1 MNIKLCPR
9 TKPKRINHSMTLRA
23 IHPSAMSAEEIEDY
37 MAFVIAGGEINAAT
51 MPALVAQAMSLITIH
66 QHDKLIGTAA
76 IKVPFAGHQNNEFKK
91 AEVANLA
98 PHYAY
103 ELGWVVVDSAF
114 RRKGHARALVGHAVD
129 QLGGRAIYATTKS
142 DAMRTIL
149 PDFGFVLLGKEYPS
163 RLDPVVSLSLFG
175 RSVP

>member
-1 MNIKLCPR
+1 
-9 TKPKRINHSMTLRA
+9 MTLRA
-23 IHPSAMSAEEIEDY
+23 IHPSAISAEEIKDY

-51 MPALVAQAMSLITIH
+51 MPALVTQAISLITIH
-66 QHDKLIGTAA
+66 QRDKLIGKAE

-91 AEVANLA
+91 TKVADLA

-114 RRKGHARALVGHAVD
+114 RRKGHARALVGHVVD

-142 DAMRTIL
+142 DAMRAIL
-149 PDFGFVLLGKEYPS
+149 PDFGFVLLGDDYPS
-163 RLDPVVSLSLFG
+163 HLDPAVGLSLYG